1 MGSSLTEIEFELS
14 TNIIKKVVSEI
25 KLAKEYI
32 RIAMFQIHNEE
43 VFSTLLALAK
53 KGIRIEILTLP
64 YESINDDV
72 RKEVE
77 KNFEALKVEKVHLH
91 FDKWNVG
98 SSERTT
104 TATNR
109 WYSFHGKFIV
119 TDKSAIVLS
128 ANLLKNPELDVAVVF
143 KNDEDRIG
151 EFNGQF
157 DRLLNLFVNPNNGF
171 DGVIHNQILEAQ
183 GGKDCGVFDLPK
195 GADISHKEH
204 WIQHYPG
211 VICPAK
217 VGIENKL
224 YITPFD
230 CRGRDILT
238 SLVEEAE
245 DFIYISTESFTDID
259 FSALLSNIAINKGND
274 IKILTVPKSMDFTDR
289 VNSMLKDLLSR
300 GVDVRASDE
309 DLHAKLLV
317 TDKMLEVGSI
327 NLNKINLGFDM
338 PHKCWR
344 ENTETLLLLRDHEI
358 IKTAKAQFLNVFSRG
373 HPVRK
378 ELTEKLE
385 KTAKDMFAGTFG
397 LNSKKE
403 AKNVFAKF
411 MPRKTN

>member
-1 MGSSLTEIEFELS
+1 M
-14 TNIIKKVVSEI
+14 
-25 KLAKEYI
+25 
-32 RIAMFQIHNEE
+32 
-43 VFSTLLALAK
+43 
-53 KGIRIEILTLP
+53 
-64 YESINDDV
+64 
-72 RKEVE
+72 
-77 KNFEALKVEKVHLH
+77 
-91 FDKWNVG
+91 
-98 SSERTT
+98 
-104 TATNR
+104 
-109 WYSFHGKFIV
+109 
-119 TDKSAIVLS
+119 
-128 ANLLKNPELDVAVVF
+128 
-143 KNDEDRIG
+143 
-151 EFNGQF
+151 
-157 DRLLNLFVNPNNGF
+157 
-171 DGVIHNQILEAQ
+171 
-183 GGKDCGVFDLPK
+183 
-195 GADISHKEH
+195 
-204 WIQHYPG
+204 
-211 VICPAK
+211 
-217 VGIENKL
+217 
-224 YITPFD
+224 
-230 CRGRDILT
+230 
-238 SLVEEAE
+238 VEEAE

-411 MPRKTN
+411 MLEKQIKHRVLIDTIGKITQRLTCKGKTVKKDDVVSAIVLLQICEGKSSYEKLREELDKIGESGTLQTVIDRLLFLNLIEKEDECYRVL

>member
-157 DRLLNLFVNPNNGF
+157 DRLLIYL
-171 DGVIHNQILEAQ
+171 
-183 GGKDCGVFDLPK
+183 
-195 GADISHKEH
+195 S
-204 WIQHYPG
+204 
-211 VICPAK
+211 
-217 VGIENKL
+217 
-224 YITPFD
+224 
-230 CRGRDILT
+230 ILT
-238 SLVEEAE
+238 MALMELYTTRFWKPKEGKIAEFLIFQKVLTFHTKSIGFNIILV
-245 DFIYISTESFTDID
+245 SF
-259 FSALLSNIAINKGND
+259 
-274 IKILTVPKSMDFTDR
+274 
-289 VNSMLKDLLSR
+289 
-300 GVDVRASDE
+300 
-309 DLHAKLLV
+309 
-317 TDKMLEVGSI
+317 
-327 NLNKINLGFDM
+327 
-338 PHKCWR
+338 
-344 ENTETLLLLRDHEI
+344 
-358 IKTAKAQFLNVFSRG
+358 AQQ
-373 HPVRK
+373 K
-378 ELTEKLE
+378 
-385 KTAKDMFAGTFG
+385 
-397 LNSKKE
+397 
-403 AKNVFAKF
+403 
-411 MPRKTN
+411 